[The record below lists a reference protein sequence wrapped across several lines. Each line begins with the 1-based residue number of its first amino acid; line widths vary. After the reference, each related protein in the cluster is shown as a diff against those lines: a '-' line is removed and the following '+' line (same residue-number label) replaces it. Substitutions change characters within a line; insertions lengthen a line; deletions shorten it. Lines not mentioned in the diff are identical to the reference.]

1 MSRCYNIVIC
11 STPKE
16 DRAMPL
22 KYEGDYSHI
31 YIQSPDA
38 SREGRVQTLFPDI
51 AYSPMPT
58 DRLSQI
64 RFRLVRVG
72 GRLWIHYDRESISNP
87 IYSVTSSPSY
97 RSTTSQACPESLL
110 LNQYLRIS
118 TDEEHP
124 STVPRGQISKMENK
138 TQGAARLARDLLQRN
153 GAYTLKATSWNTAFD
168 RWFVAIS
175 NRRQL

>member
-11 STPKE
+11 STLQKKTAPCHWNMKGTTVTSTYKA
-16 DRAMPL
+16 RMPL
-22 KYEGDYSHI
+22 ETFFDKSDGLYRDVSRLFSPTLHI
-31 YIQSPDA
+31 P
-38 SREGRVQTLFPDI
+38 LC
-51 AYSPMPT
+51 
-58 DRLSQI
+58 RLIVISQI

-138 TQGAARLARDLLQRN
+138 T
-153 GAYTLKATSWNTAFD
+153 
-168 RWFVAIS
+168 
-175 NRRQL
+175 